1 MKVTFDYNNENGMK
15 SLSKIF
21 DGDYTE
27 DEKED
32 AILYIMD
39 YLIHTYSPYDIEYAY
54 QLQNAW
60 EDFYHER
67 KRKLGLG
74 YGI

>member
-1 MKVTFDYNNENGMK
+1 MKVTFDYNNENGTK
-15 SLSKIF
+15 SLSKMF

-27 DEKED
+27 NEKQD

-39 YLIHTYSPYDIEYAY
+39 YLIHGYSPYDIGYAN
-54 QLQNAW
+54 QLQDAW
-60 EDFYHER
+60 ENFYYER

-74 YGI
+74 ML